1 MAGAISNTYGH
12 ELIDELVIG
21 LSSDPL
27 VAKPD
32 VVDVVKQLLPG
43 TNCFQKQIRSEKTL
57 LKYGAGNTCFCKIC
71 VVFCGAKKVDETLKR
86 VEILSAQL
94 RADSAESG
102 GGGSYFLLV
111 LLRTGS
117 VDSRPRALGSNSAV
131 HKVDNKSSSI

>member
-1 MAGAISNTYGH
+1 MCSGPNASQRPVMLISGFEDQVVAGANTYGH

-43 TNCFQKQIRSEKTL
+43 KNCFQKQIRSEKTL

-86 VEILSAQL
+86 VEILSAPL
-94 RADSAESG
+94 RADSALFSCC
-102 GGGSYFLLV
+102 LCLK
-111 LLRTGS
+111 L
-117 VDSRPRALGSNSAV
+117 
-131 HKVDNKSSSI
+131 K